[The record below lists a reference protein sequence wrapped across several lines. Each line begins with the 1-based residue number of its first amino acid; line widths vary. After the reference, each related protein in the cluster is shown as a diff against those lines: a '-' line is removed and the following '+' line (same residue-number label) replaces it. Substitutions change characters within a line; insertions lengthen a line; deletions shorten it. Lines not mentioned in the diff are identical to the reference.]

1 MIIQTR
7 SSNRGEQWMK
17 RNVPYIK
24 IAVCTQDPH
33 IGNQI
38 REYAAGFEIRGNV
51 EIEVEV
57 MKNCYPLAKKILRRE
72 YYDIICLGRKLWDID
87 SYTLASS
94 IRTTDRETIFFLLGW
109 NRLTPD
115 QTQNI
120 APISHLHLPLQK
132 DEFRKELYRALSH
145 LGPGRRYLSF
155 SVQEEKGR
163 ILYRDIK
170 YIRKSGSSLV
180 IDTMKKSYRIPVTM
194 TDMEQELTGIQER
207 FIRVHRDYLVNS
219 RYLSWFWNQEAGLMD
234 GTRIPVSRIY
244 KERVERVV
252 GEKRKKIV

>member
-1 MIIQTR
+1 
-7 SSNRGEQWMK
+7 MK

-38 REYAAGFEIRGNV
+38 
-51 EIEVEV
+51 
-57 MKNCYPLAKKILRRE
+57 RE

-109 NRLTPD
+109 NRLTPE
-115 QTQNI
+115 QNI
-120 APISHLHLPLQK
+120 APISQLHLPLQK

-145 LGPGRRYLSF
+145 LGLGHRYLSF
-155 SVQEEKGR
+155 AVQEEKGR

-170 YIRKSGSSLV
+170 YIRKSGSSVV

-252 GEKRKKIV
+252 GEKRKKIMR

>member
-1 MIIQTR
+1 
-7 SSNRGEQWMK
+7 MK
-17 RNVPYIK
+17 RNVAYIK
-24 IAVCTQDPH
+24 IAVCTQEPH
-33 IGNQI
+33 IGKQI

-120 APISHLHLPLQK
+120 APISQLHLPLQK
-132 DEFRKELYRALSH
+132 DEFRKELYSALSH

-155 SVQEEKGR
+155 AVQEEKGR

-170 YIRKSGSSLV
+170 YIRKSGSSVV

-252 GEKRKKIV
+252 GEKRKKIMR

>member
-1 MIIQTR
+1 
-7 SSNRGEQWMK
+7 MK

-94 IRTTDRETIFFLLGW
+94 IRTTGK
-109 NRLTPD
+109 PY
-115 QTQNI
+115 
-120 APISHLHLPLQK
+120 S
-132 DEFRKELYRALSH
+132 
-145 LGPGRRYLSF
+145 SF
-155 SVQEEKGR
+155 WAG
-163 ILYRDIK
+163 
-170 YIRKSGSSLV
+170 
-180 IDTMKKSYRIPVTM
+180 
-194 TDMEQELTGIQER
+194 TG
-207 FIRVHRDYLVNS
+207 
-219 RYLSWFWNQEAGLMD
+219 
-234 GTRIPVSRIY
+234 
-244 KERVERVV
+244 
-252 GEKRKKIV
+252 

>member
-1 MIIQTR
+1 M
-7 SSNRGEQWMK
+7 
-17 RNVPYIK
+17 
-24 IAVCTQDPH
+24 
-33 IGNQI
+33 
-38 REYAAGFEIRGNV
+38 
-51 EIEVEV
+51 
-57 MKNCYPLAKKILRRE
+57 
-72 YYDIICLGRKLWDID
+72 
-87 SYTLASS
+87 
-94 IRTTDRETIFFLLGW
+94 
-109 NRLTPD
+109 
-115 QTQNI
+115 
-120 APISHLHLPLQK
+120 QK
-132 DEFRKELYRALSH
+132 DEFRKELYSALSH

-155 SVQEEKGR
+155 AVQEEKGR

-170 YIRKSGSSLV
+170 YIRKSGSSVV

-252 GEKRKKIV
+252 GEKRKKIMR